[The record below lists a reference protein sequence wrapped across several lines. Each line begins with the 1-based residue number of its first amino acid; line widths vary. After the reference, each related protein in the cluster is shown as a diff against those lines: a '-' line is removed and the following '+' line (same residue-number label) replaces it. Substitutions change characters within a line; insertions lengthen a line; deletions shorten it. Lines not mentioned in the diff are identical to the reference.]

1 MELYQKL
8 HTGEHPELLENFES
22 ILLGVI
28 KDIRQ
33 YQVENERLE
42 KTFKRSLLLFY
53 SLCLCVC
60 VFVVREGT
68 EHASSPMCGL
78 ARACVRCLLAFHKQ
92 QI

>member
-68 EHASSPMCGL
+68 E
-78 ARACVRCLLAFHKQ
+78 RA
-92 QI
+92 